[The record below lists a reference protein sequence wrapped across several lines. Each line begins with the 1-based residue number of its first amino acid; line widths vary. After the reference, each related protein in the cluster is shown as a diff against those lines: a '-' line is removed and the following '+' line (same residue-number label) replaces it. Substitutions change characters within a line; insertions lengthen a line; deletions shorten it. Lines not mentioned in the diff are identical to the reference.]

1 MNLKK
6 CLLTFLPVLVL
17 ASVLSLAMLESGNAA
32 LQPAAISPDIPVG
45 TEIPGWIGQKT
56 QESERE
62 RQLLAKDTIF
72 SKGLYRRLNMPTFGN
87 KPEAH
92 GPTVSVSIVYSG
104 QDLNNSIHRPERCLP
119 SQGHQG
125 LRIRDVVLQVTPPG
139 ADKPREITCKEIKSF
154 TLTANTE
161 EASLKH
167 VHYYFFI
174 GNDRLCHSHWSRT
187 FLDIWDRMV
196 KGKTQSWAYLQVGSY
211 WGGGTG
217 VDEQTAEKAAQEII
231 SEIAGRQIIWDKIKN

>member
-1 MNLKK
+1 MALKFYK
-6 CLLTFLPVLVL
+6 CEKCG
-17 ASVLSLAMLESGNAA
+17 SVV
-32 LQPAAISPDIPVG
+32 I
-45 TEIPGWIGQKT
+45 
-56 QESERE
+56 
-62 RQLLAKDTIF
+62 
-72 SKGLYRRLNMPTFGN
+72 
-87 KPEAH
+87 KPFDNCGED
-92 GPTVSVSIVYSG
+92 GGKMV
-104 QDLNNSIHRPERCLP
+104 E
-119 SQGHQG
+119 
-125 LRIRDVVLQVTPPG
+125 
-139 ADKPREITCKEIKSF
+139 
-154 TLTANTE
+154 LTANTE

-196 KGKTQSWAYLQVGSY
+196 KGKSQSWAYLQVGSY